1 MKLQASAT
9 VINAKAVVFDTD
21 GTLIDTTK
29 RFFTVFNR
37 MLQKH
42 GKKPQSWKNFYRR
55 YCKDTL
61 DDIVAPKKTQD
72 RYEFLHRFW
81 IEFLS
86 EYRFIHADGD
96 ALIHG
101 VDKVLKKIYDKGAL
115 IAITTSCIVPPDKL
129 GRELSKYSIRKF
141 ADAVVTG
148 ADVIKALND
157 GHHFSK
163 KEIFK
168 LAMKKIGVA
177 PCDCV
182 VVGDYW
188 NDIKAGK
195 ELWAKTVAV
204 LSGSMEL
211 DSLEKLKPDAIIDSV
226 KDILKVVNFEAPK
239 VR

>member
-9 VINAKAVVFDTD
+9 VIKAKAVVFDTD

-42 GKKPQSWKNFYRR
+42 GKKPLDWKNFYKR
-55 YCKDTL
+55 YCRDTL
-61 DDIVAPKKTQD
+61 DDVVTPKKAKY
-72 RYEFLHRFW
+72 RKEFLHRFW

-96 ALIHG
+96 ALIRG
-101 VDKVLKKIYDKGAL
+101 VDKVLKKIAEKGAL
-115 IAITTSCIVPPDKL
+115 IAITTSCIVPSNRL
-129 GRELSKYSIRKF
+129 GRELSKYDIRKF
-141 ADAVVTG
+141 ANAIVTG
-148 ADVIKALND
+148 ADVVKALNE

-163 KEIFK
+163 KEIFE
-168 LAMKKIGVA
+168 LAMKKLGVA
-177 PCDCV
+177 PRDCV

-188 NDIKAGK
+188 SDIKAGK
-195 ELWAKTVAV
+195 ELGAKTIAV

-211 DSLEKLKPDAIIDSV
+211 DTFEKMKPDAIIDGV
-226 KDILKVVNFEAPK
+226 KDMLKVVNFEAPK

>member
-1 MKLQASAT
+1 VT
-9 VINAKAVVFDTD
+9 VIKAKAVVFDTD

-42 GKKPQSWKNFYRR
+42 GKKPLNWKNFYMR
-55 YCKDTL
+55 YCNDTL
-61 DDIVAPKKTQD
+61 DDIVAPKKAKD
-72 RYEFLHRFW
+72 RGEFLHRFW

-101 VDKVLKKIYDKGAL
+101 VDKVLKKISDKGAL
-115 IAITTSCIVPPDKL
+115 IAVTTSCIVPPDKL
-129 GRELSKYSIRKF
+129 GRELSKYNIRKF
-141 ADAVVTG
+141 ANAVVTG
-148 ADVIKALND
+148 ADVMKALNE

-163 KEIFK
+163 KEIFE
-168 LAMKKIGVA
+168 LAMKKLGVA
-177 PCDCV
+177 PRDCV

-188 NDIKAGK
+188 SDIKAGK
-195 ELWAKTVAV
+195 ELGAKTVAV

-211 DSLEKLKPDAIIDSV
+211 DTFEKLKPDAIIDGV
-226 KDILKVVNFEAPK
+226 KDMLKVVNFEAPK

>member
-1 MKLQASAT
+1 MKLQASVT
-9 VINAKAVVFDTD
+9 VIKAKAVVFDTD

-42 GKKPQSWKNFYRR
+42 GKKPLNWKNFYMR

-61 DDIVAPKKTQD
+61 DDVVTPKKAKD
-72 RYEFLHRFW
+72 RGEFLHRFW

-101 VDKVLKKIYDKGAL
+101 VDKLLKKISDKGAL
-115 IAITTSCIVPPDKL
+115 IAITTSCIVPSDKL
-129 GRELSKYSIRKF
+129 GRELSKYNIRKF
-141 ADAVVTG
+141 ANAIATG
-148 ADVIKALND
+148 ADVIKALNE

-163 KEIFK
+163 KEIFE
-168 LAMKKIGVA
+168 LAMKKLGIA
-177 PCDCV
+177 PRDCV

-188 NDIKAGK
+188 SDIKAGK
-195 ELWAKTVAV
+195 ELGAKTVAV
-204 LSGSMEL
+204 LSGSMER
-211 DSLEKLKPDAIIDSV
+211 DTFEKLKPDAIIDSV
-226 KDILKVVNFEAPK
+226 KDMLKVVNFEAPK

>member
-1 MKLQASAT
+1 MIK
-9 VINAKAVVFDTD
+9 AKAIIFDTD

-37 MLQKH
+37 ILQKH
-42 GKKPQSWKNFYRR
+42 GKKPLDWKNFYKR

-61 DDIVAPKKTQD
+61 DDVVATKKKD
-72 RYEFLHRFW
+72 RREFLHRFW
-81 IEFLS
+81 IEFLT

-101 VDKVLKKIYDKGAL
+101 VDKVLKRIAEKGAL
-115 IAITTSCIVPPDKL
+115 IAITTSCIVPPNKL
-129 GRELSKYSIRKF
+129 GRELSKYDIRKF
-141 ADAVVTG
+141 ANAIVTG
-148 ADVIKALND
+148 ADVVKALNE

-163 KEIFK
+163 KEIFE
-168 LAMKKIGVA
+168 LAMKKLGVA
-177 PCDCV
+177 PRDCV

-188 NDIKAGK
+188 SDIKAGK
-195 ELWAKTVAV
+195 ELGAKTVAV

-211 DSLEKLKPDAIIDSV
+211 DTFEKLKPDAIINSV
-226 KDILKVVNFEAPK
+226 KDMLKVVNFEAPK

>member
-9 VINAKAVVFDTD
+9 VIKAKAVVFDTD

-42 GKKPQSWKNFYRR
+42 GKKPLDWKNFYTR

-61 DDIVAPKKTQD
+61 DDIVAPKKTKD
-72 RYEFLHRFW
+72 RKKFLHRFW

-86 EYRFIHADGD
+86 EYRFIHVDGD

-101 VDKVLKKIYDKGAL
+101 VDKVLKKISEKGAL
-115 IAITTSCIVPPDKL
+115 IAITTSCIVPSNRL
-129 GRELSKYSIRKF
+129 GRELSKYNIRKF
-141 ADAVVTG
+141 ANAIVTG
-148 ADVIKALND
+148 ADVMKALNE

-163 KEIFK
+163 KEIFE
-168 LAMKKIGVA
+168 LAMKKLGVA
-177 PCDCV
+177 PRDCV

-188 NDIKAGK
+188 SDIKAGK
-195 ELWAKTVAV
+195 ELGAKTVAV
-204 LSGSMEL
+204 LSGSMER
-211 DSLEKLKPDAIIDSV
+211 DSFG
-226 KDILKVVNFEAPK
+226 KVEARCDNRRRQRHAK
-239 VR
+239 SCKF

>member
-1 MKLQASAT
+1 VT
-9 VINAKAVVFDTD
+9 VIKAKAVVFDTD

-42 GKKPQSWKNFYRR
+42 GKKPLNWKNFYMR

-61 DDIVAPKKTQD
+61 DDVVTPKKAKD
-72 RYEFLHRFW
+72 RGEFLHRFW

-101 VDKVLKKIYDKGAL
+101 VDKLLKKISDKGAL
-115 IAITTSCIVPPDKL
+115 IAITTSCIVPSDKL
-129 GRELSKYSIRKF
+129 GRELSKYNIRKF
-141 ADAVVTG
+141 ANAIATG
-148 ADVIKALND
+148 ADVIKALNE

-163 KEIFK
+163 KEIFE
-168 LAMKKIGVA
+168 LAMKKLGIA
-177 PCDCV
+177 PRDCV

-188 NDIKAGK
+188 SDIKAGK
-195 ELWAKTVAV
+195 ELGAKTVAV
-204 LSGSMEL
+204 LSGSMER
-211 DSLEKLKPDAIIDSV
+211 DTFEKLKPDAIIDSV
-226 KDILKVVNFEAPK
+226 KDMLKVVNFEAPK

>member
-9 VINAKAVVFDTD
+9 VIKAKAVVFDTD

-42 GKKPQSWKNFYRR
+42 GKKPVDWKNFYER

-61 DDIVAPKKTQD
+61 DDIVTSKKTKN
-72 RYEFLHRFW
+72 RKEFLHRFW

-86 EYRFIHADGD
+86 EYRFIQVDGD
-96 ALIHG
+96 ALIRG
-101 VDKVLKKIYDKGAL
+101 VDKVLKKIAEKGAL
-115 IAITTSCIVPPDKL
+115 IAITTSCIVPSNRL
-129 GRELSKYSIRKF
+129 GGELSRYNIRNF
-141 ADAVVTG
+141 ANVIVTG
-148 ADVIKALND
+148 AEVVKALNE

-163 KEIFK
+163 KEIFE
-168 LAMKKIGVA
+168 LAMKKLGVA
-177 PCDCV
+177 PRDCV

-188 NDIKAGK
+188 SDIKAGK
-195 ELWAKTVAV
+195 ELGAKTIAV
-204 LSGSMEL
+204 LSGSMEI
-211 DSLEKLKPDAIIDSV
+211 DSLEKLKPNAIIDGV
-226 KDILKVVNFEAPK
+226 KDMLKVVNFER

>member
-1 MKLQASAT
+1 MT
-9 VINAKAVVFDTD
+9 VIKAKAVVFDTD

-42 GKKPQSWKNFYRR
+42 GKKPIDWKNFYMR

-61 DDIVAPKKTQD
+61 DDIVAPKKTKD
-72 RYEFLHRFW
+72 RKEFLHRFW

-101 VDKVLKKIYDKGAL
+101 VDKLLKKISDKGAL
-115 IAITTSCIVPPDKL
+115 IAITTSCIVPSNKL
-129 GRELSKYSIRKF
+129 GRELSKYDIRKF
-141 ADAVVTG
+141 ANAIVTG
-148 ADVIKALND
+148 ADAIKALNE

-163 KEIFK
+163 KEIFE
-168 LAMKKIGVA
+168 LAMKKLSVA
-177 PCDCV
+177 PRDCV

-188 NDIKAGK
+188 SDIKAGK
-195 ELWAKTVAV
+195 ELGTKTVAV
-204 LSGSMEL
+204 LSGSMER
-211 DSLEKLKPDAIIDSV
+211 DTFEKLKPDAIIDSV
-226 KDILKVVNFEAPK
+226 KDMLKVVNFEAPK

>member
-1 MKLQASAT
+1 MIK
-9 VINAKAVVFDTD
+9 AKAVVFDTD

-42 GKKPQSWKNFYRR
+42 EKKPIDWKNFYVR
-55 YCKDTL
+55 YCRDTL
-61 DDIVAPKKTQD
+61 DDIVAPKKIKD
-72 RYEFLHRFW
+72 RNEFLHRFW

-96 ALIHG
+96 ALIRG
-101 VDKVLKKIYDKGAL
+101 VDKVLKKISDKGAL

-129 GRELSKYSIRKF
+129 GRELSKYNIRKF
-141 ADAVVTG
+141 ANAVVTG
-148 ADVIKALND
+148 ADVMKALNE

-163 KEIFK
+163 KEIFE
-168 LAMKKIGVA
+168 LAMKKLGVT
-177 PCDCV
+177 PHDCV

-188 NDIKAGK
+188 SDIKAGK
-195 ELWAKTVAV
+195 ELGAKTVAV

-211 DSLEKLKPDAIIDSV
+211 DTFEKLKPDAIIDSV
-226 KDILKVVNFEAPK
+226 KDMLKVVNFEAPK